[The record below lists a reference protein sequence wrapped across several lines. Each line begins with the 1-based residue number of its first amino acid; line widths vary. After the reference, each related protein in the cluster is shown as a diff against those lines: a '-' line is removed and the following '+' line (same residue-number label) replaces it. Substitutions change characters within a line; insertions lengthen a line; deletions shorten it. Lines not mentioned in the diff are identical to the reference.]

1 MGPRISGAFAGVSSA
16 VRHAGAS
23 SRQME
28 YRSRAWF
35 LYGGWRDQPF
45 LADNFGRNR
54 GERLRLYS
62 AGARPRFRRSVA
74 WWDTRLLL
82 RDARPAL
89 HNRGTRVGR
98 PRILCSGRA
107 DSYRAAG
114 SGALRPQL
122 RFTASV
128 RTVF

>member
-1 MGPRISGAFAGVSSA
+1 MGPRLSGAFARVPST
-16 VRHAGAS
+16 VRDAGTP

-28 YRSRAWF
+28 YCSRAWF

-45 LADNFGRNR
+45 LADHFGRNR
-54 GERLRLYS
+54 GERLRLYR
-62 AGARPRFRRSVA
+62 AWACPRFWRRVA

-89 HNRGTRVGR
+89 HNRGTRMGR
-98 PRILCSGRA
+98 PSTLCSGRA

-114 SGALRPQL
+114 GGALRPQL
-122 RFTASV
+122 RFAA
-128 RTVF
+128 R

>member
-1 MGPRISGAFAGVSSA
+1 MGTRVSRAFAGVPSA
-16 VRHAGAS
+16 VRDAGAS

-54 GERLRLYS
+54 GERLRLYR
-62 AGARPRFRRSVA
+62 AGARPRFRRRVA

-82 RDARPAL
+82 RDARAEGGDCDQAPLPIPNSGKTWIRRLRTCEKLEASNGL
-89 HNRGTRVGR
+89 TR
-98 PRILCSGRA
+98 
-107 DSYRAAG
+107 
-114 SGALRPQL
+114 
-122 RFTASV
+122 
-128 RTVF
+128 

>member
-1 MGPRISGAFAGVSSA
+1 MGTRVSRAFAGVPSA
-16 VRHAGAS
+16 VRDAGAS

-54 GERLRLYS
+54 GERLRLYR
-62 AGARPRFRRSVA
+62 AGARPRFRRRVA

-89 HNRGTRVGR
+89 HNCGTRMGR
-98 PRILCSGRA
+98 PGTLRSRRA
-107 DSYRAAG
+107 DSHRADAG
-114 SGALRPQL
+114 GALRPLL
-122 RFTASV
+122 RFAASV
-128 RTVF
+128 RTIL